1 MKGIESFHLLWLRL
15 AVSFQMIKVLPVVG
29 MILVFSSSL
38 ASAQFGWVADGSRP
52 KSSKE
57 NVFQGE
63 TFSGGL
69 QGKRNVFEGEDFSNG
84 VRSKKNVFGGQD
96 YSNGIKSK
104 ANVFGGQ
111 DFSNGISSKK
121 NVFGG
126 YDFYEKGVR
135 IGSSKQNVFGGQDY
149 TWKSS
154 ASRKPEKGTKK

>member
-1 MKGIESFHLLWLRL
+1 MFSTARIFERCSIE
-15 AVSFQMIKVLPVVG
+15 
-29 MILVFSSSL
+29 
-38 ASAQFGWVADGSRP
+38 
-52 KSSKE
+52 E
-57 NVFQGE
+57 
-63 TFSGGL
+63 
-69 QGKRNVFEGEDFSNG
+69 
-84 VRSKKNVFGGQD
+84 NVFGGQD
-96 YSNGIKSK
+96 YSNGIRSK

-111 DFSNGISSKK
+111 DFSNGITSKK